1 MIQIAILTDS
11 VNGGD
16 APGPEFEGKFLQLSW
31 QGRDYLLFA
40 SFAIHRY
47 HNQILGQFC
56 EDNGISHRW
65 ATEESLEVADP
76 ELIVT
81 GGGRFRV
88 HRSRRTLELW
98 DDSQVYGRF
107 VERGLREKIA
117 AAAHPWSGF
126 AVMIR

>member
-47 HNQILGQFC
+47 HNQILEQFC
-56 EDNGISHRW
+56 EDNSIPHRW
-65 ATEESLEVADP
+65 VTEESLAVDDP
-76 ELIVT
+76 NLIVT

-88 HRSRRTLELW
+88 NQSKKMLELW

-126 AVMIR
+126 ALNIR

>member
-11 VNGGD
+11 ANGGD
-16 APGPEFEGKFLQLSW
+16 APEPEFEGKFLQLGW

-56 EDNGISHRW
+56 EDNSIPHRW
-65 ATEESLEVADP
+65 VTEESLAVDDSN
-76 ELIVT
+76 LIVN

-88 HRSRRTLELW
+88 NQSRKTLELW

-126 AVMIR
+126 AVTIR